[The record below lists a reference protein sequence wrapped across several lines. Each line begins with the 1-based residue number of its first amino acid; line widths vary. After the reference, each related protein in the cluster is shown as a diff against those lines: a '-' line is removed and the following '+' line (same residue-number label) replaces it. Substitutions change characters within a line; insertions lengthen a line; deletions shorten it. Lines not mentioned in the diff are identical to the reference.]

1 MSSVLISVR
10 ALFLFCDEESF
21 SPRLLPIVVAA
32 VVPATVVA
40 IATAPPVVEA
50 AAHCKQKPQTMSK
63 MSSGRKEFIQPKLD
77 VDDDC
82 FPVFREVC
90 WRWRGVRF
98 LRVRLRCF
106 WGVFAFVRLLL
117 DEDDGVDNDD
127 TDGDEDDD
135 GDESSSPHPLN

>member
-90 WRWRGVRF
+90 VFCGCACVAFGVYLPSCDFSWMRMTE
-98 LRVRLRCF
+98 LIMMIPTATRMTMVTNHRLH
-106 WGVFAFVRLLL
+106 A
-117 DEDDGVDNDD
+117 
-127 TDGDEDDD
+127 
-135 GDESSSPHPLN
+135 P

>member
-21 SPRLLPIVVAA
+21 SPRLFPIVVAA

-40 IATAPPVVEA
+40 IATAPPVVDA
-50 AAHCKQKPQTMSK
+50 PAHCKQKPQTMSK

-82 FPVFREVC
+82 FPVFREE
-90 WRWRGVRF
+90 WVRF

>member
-1 MSSVLISVR
+1 MR

-82 FPVFREVC
+82 FPVFWEE
-90 WRWRGVRF
+90 RWRVRF
-98 LRVRLRCF
+98 LRQWRLRCF
-106 WGVFAFVRLLL
+106 LAEFFFFVRLLL
-117 DEDDGVDNDD
+117 EGDGGVDNDD
-127 TDGDEDDD
+127 DEDDD
-135 GDESSSPHPLN
+135 EDDE